1 MKNIFKYIFISLIL
15 LIPLVFIYFLFIY
28 DNDIK
33 PVLDHK
39 YELMVGSDTRY
50 LALADTTEKQNTG
63 LSNINNISKKEGM
76 LFIFNTDQR
85 FPFWMK
91 DVKFNLDMIF
101 MDKEMKVNHIFRNT
115 PPCGNDECS
124 LYVSPYPYRYVI
136 ELKGGEVEKLGIK
149 VGDVLKITSD
159 SSQSLPF

>member
-1 MKNIFKYIFISLIL
+1 MKNIFKYILIFFTI
-15 LIPLVFIYFLFIY
+15 LIPIIFIYFLFIY

-39 YELMVGSDTRY
+39 YELRVGGNTKY
-50 LALADTTEKQNTG
+50 LAVADTTEKQNAG
-63 LSNINNISKKEGM
+63 LSNIDDMSTKEGM

-101 MDKEMKVNHIFRNT
+101 MDKEMKVNYIFRNAL
-115 PPCGNDECS
+115 PCGNDECS
-124 LYVSPYPYRYVI
+124 LYVSPYAYRYVI

-149 VGDVLKITSD
+149 VGDVLEVTSD